1 MAGMNNIIEGN
12 NFSRKKTS
20 VGEMGKWI
28 DKLRVSLK
36 RMHSKG
42 RMNRPQI

>member
-1 MAGMNNIIEGN
+1 MVGMNNIIEGD

-36 RMHSKG
+36 RVHSKG
-42 RMNRPQI
+42 KMNRTQI